1 MEKLGPQIFSHLH
14 ITIVMMM
21 ITIVTMMMQNVI
33 GGKKI
38 IGLITHNLSYQNC
51 GKKVLK

>member
-21 ITIVTMMMQNVI
+21 ITIVMMMQNVI
-33 GGKKI
+33 GEKKI
-38 IGLITHNLSYQNC
+38 IGLITHNLPY
-51 GKKVLK
+51 

>member
-21 ITIVTMMMQNVI
+21 ITIVMMMQNVI

-38 IGLITHNLSYQNC
+38 IGLITHNLPY
-51 GKKVLK
+51 

>member
-1 MEKLGPQIFSHLH
+1 MEKFGPQIFSHLH

-21 ITIVTMMMQNVI
+21 ITIVMMMQNVI

-38 IGLITHNLSYQNC
+38 IGLITHNLPY
-51 GKKVLK
+51 

>member
-1 MEKLGPQIFSHLH
+1 MEKFGPQIFSHLH

-38 IGLITHNLSYQNC
+38 IGLINHNLPYQNC

>member
-21 ITIVTMMMQNVI
+21 ITIVMMMQIVI
-33 GGKKI
+33 GGKKM
-38 IGLITHNLSYQNC
+38 IGLITHNLPCQNC

>member
-21 ITIVTMMMQNVI
+21 ITIVMMMQNAI

-38 IGLITHNLSYQNC
+38 IGLITHNLPYQNC
-51 GKKVLK
+51 GKKILK